1 MTDTCALDI
10 ADRGGITLEEVGEI
24 MNLTRERVR
33 QVETA
38 GLAKLAALDEIT
50 RLKDYVL

>member
-1 MTDTCALDI
+1 
-10 ADRGGITLEEVGEI
+10 

-38 GLAKLAALDEIT
+38 GLARLQAMDDVA
-50 RLKDYVL
+50 RLKDYVY

>member
-1 MTDTCALDI
+1 
-10 ADRGGITLEEVGEI
+10 

-38 GLAKLAALDEIT
+38 GLARLQDYQAVD
-50 RLKDYVL
+50 RLKDYVT

>member
-1 MTDTCALDI
+1 
-10 ADRGGITLEEVGEI
+10 

-38 GLAKLAALDEIT
+38 GLAKLAALKDVA
-50 RLKDYVL
+50 RLKDYCL

>member
-1 MTDTCALDI
+1 M
-10 ADRGGITLEEVGEI
+10 ADRSGITLEEVGEI

-38 GLAKLAALDEIT
+38 GLAKLEAMQEIS
-50 RLKDYVL
+50 RLKDYIV